1 MATIPTCCELERFQE
16 VLDEVD
22 VLEFRDDAIE
32 EVDRVLCQGKDTLEG
47 KLNAGVKVPL
57 KGKMSKIE

>member
-1 MATIPTCCELERFQE
+1 MIITCCELERFQE

-32 EVDRVLCQGKDTLEG
+32 EVDRVFCQGKDTLER
-47 KLNAGVKVPL
+47 KLNIGVKVPL